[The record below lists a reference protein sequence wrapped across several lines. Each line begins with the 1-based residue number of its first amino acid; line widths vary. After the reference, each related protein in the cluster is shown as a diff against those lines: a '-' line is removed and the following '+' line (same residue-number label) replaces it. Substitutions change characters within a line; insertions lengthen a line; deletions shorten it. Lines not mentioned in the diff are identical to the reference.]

1 MQKSRFAIL
10 LTLCFTC
17 ASATDDVQ
25 IEKSCML
32 KNQSCETH
40 HLSTELG
47 TSVLLPCNFTKHA
60 QNIVSWIH
68 SPAVTVVTIT
78 STGQVNFSDPRF
90 GRIHVFPN
98 QGSQGN
104 YSISIINVNHSDL
117 GCYQCLNQE
126 RCVQVG
132 LALKT
137 EADTWLF
144 PFYIYIV
151 CGLAIFIVL
160 GVGCFLCVRFLGNKD
175 TEENHSVTAH
185 HANDDLSHPTQESG
199 RVPGDGQPQD
209 TPQPRSPAYVNNT
222 VYENDDIEE
231 EPDYLNQIP
240 ERSQMDR
247 NEASQRGHFN
257 FVRMESQRNKQRFHT
272 ELINRLRQ
280 ASIRKHYYVN
290 QDELHKQRDTGPTKG
305 AQKKKDKSHRQFP
318 NPIYNRSAED
328 LDQM

>member
-137 EADTWLF
+137 E
-144 PFYIYIV
+144 
-151 CGLAIFIVL
+151 
-160 GVGCFLCVRFLGNKD
+160 FLIL
-175 TEENHSVTAH
+175 
-185 HANDDLSHPTQESG
+185 DLSHPTQESG

>member
-137 EADTWLF
+137 
-144 PFYIYIV
+144 
-151 CGLAIFIVL
+151 
-160 GVGCFLCVRFLGNKD
+160 
-175 TEENHSVTAH
+175 
-185 HANDDLSHPTQESG
+185 DLSHPTQESG